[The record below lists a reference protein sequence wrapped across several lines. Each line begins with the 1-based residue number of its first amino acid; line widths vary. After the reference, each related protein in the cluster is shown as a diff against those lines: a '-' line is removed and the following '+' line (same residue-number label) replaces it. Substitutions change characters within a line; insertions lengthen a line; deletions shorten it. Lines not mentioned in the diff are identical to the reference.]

1 MARTS
6 TNRREILRAELLA
19 LFQYATEA
27 DIDAQI
33 DRLLAEV
40 LEDDPLAAPL
50 PLIPDDQSEDD
61 RIVITGI
68 GVVSP
73 FGVGV
78 GPFWEGL
85 AAGRSAIGRITRF
98 DPGAFPCQLAGE
110 VPDFAPQE
118 FMDAKEARRMSRS
131 SQLAVA
137 AARMAVDAAGL
148 RIDAGNRDDVG
159 TLIACG
165 TISMPDVEQAVI
177 TMVQRG
183 PMKISPFFIP
193 AAVPNMPSSQVAIQL
208 GLRGHIS
215 AISTAC
221 AASSQAIGEAAEI
234 IRRGDAEVMLAGGA
248 EAPITALSLGAF
260 CVMRALSTGYNA
272 DPARASRPFD
282 LGRDGFVSG
291 EGAGVFVLERLS
303 SARRRGAP
311 ILAELIGYAATA
323 DAYHVTS
330 PDPEGHGA
338 ARAMRRAL
346 QRARV
351 DPQQVDY
358 INAHATSTLLG
369 DVAETRAIKQ
379 VFGEYAHSVPVSAIK
394 SMTDWRG
401 DGRAGLRTVATA
413 LGVRGAVWI
422 FQAAGLLFIAVALL
436 PWLAG
441 LAGAAYLLA
450 LLPCAVL
457 PTIAV
462 IIMLARSADDA
473 TITLALKI
481 MRYMWISN
489 LLPIL
494 LMK

>member
-6 TNRREILRAELLA
+6 INRRATLRAELLA

-33 DRLLAEV
+33 DQLLAEV
-40 LEDDPLAAPL
+40 LEDEPIPAPL
-50 PLIPDDQSEDD
+50 PLMPDDQPEDG
-61 RIVITGI
+61 RIVITGM

-78 GPFWEGL
+78 DPFWEGL
-85 AAGRSAIGRITRF
+85 VAGRSAIGRISHF
-98 DPGAFPCQLAGE
+98 DPSGFPCQIAGE
-110 VPDFAPQE
+110 VPAFAPQE

-131 SQLAVA
+131 SQFAVA
-137 AARMAVDAAGL
+137 AARMAVEAAGL
-148 RIDAGNRDDVG
+148 RIDAGNRDEVG

-177 TMVQRG
+177 TMMQRG

-208 GLRGHIS
+208 GLRGYIS

-221 AASSQAIGEAAEI
+221 AAGSQAIGEAAEV
-234 IRRGDAEVMLAGGA
+234 IRRGDAEIMVAGGA

-260 CVMRALSTGYNA
+260 CVMRALSTQSNN
-272 DPARASRPFD
+272 DPSRASRPFD
-282 LGRDGFVSG
+282 SLRDGFVSG

-303 SARRRGAP
+303 SARRRGAT
-311 ILAELIGYAATA
+311 ILAELVGYGATA

-346 QRARV
+346 HRARL

-358 INAHATSTLLG
+358 INAHATSTSAG
-369 DVAETRAIKQ
+369 DVAETKAIKQ
-379 VFGEYAHSVPVSAIK
+379 VFGEYAHSVPISSIK
-394 SMTDWRG
+394 SMIGHLTG
-401 DGRAGLRTVATA
+401 
-413 LGVRGAVWI
+413 
-422 FQAAGLLFIAVALL
+422 AAGAIE
-436 PWLAG
+436 
-441 LAGAAYLLA
+441 AAATVLA
-450 LLPCAVL
+450 LRHSIIP
-457 PTIAV
+457 PTINQEEPDPECDLDYV
-462 IIMLARSADDA
+462 PNVARPASLQVA
-473 TITLALKI
+473 
-481 MRYMWISN
+481 ISN
-489 LLPIL
+489 SFGFGGVNSVLAFRKL
-494 LMK
+494 